1 LHCAVE
7 HGNVSHPQ
15 AFIDSAGLKQE
26 GSMATDWAAD
36 IKKFVPNAD
45 DDVIQGIISYC
56 GISLT
61 KRDSSLVAFK
71 DPEELAK
78 VKSSFLRKKL
88 GLTDGDDILD
98 AGIAAVGAR
107 MKGVNFKKRP
117 TVYYLLLEH
126 FGQLHMFKKGGAT
139 GAGAA
144 AAAKAPLAAASVPKA
159 VSAPAAKPAPAV
171 EAMPVAKAA
180 PAVSTAAPLAAA
192 AVAATAVASGA
203 TPSAAY
209 KSPRVGPANHFA
221 MDDGK
226 GGLGWILW
234 LLAGLAFLW
243 ALWMLFSQ
251 DRSAVAPATTDS
263 SITVPL
269 TDDANATVAVPE
281 PAPAAPV
288 VIPTG
293 AGVTSEVRDGKP
305 LVKVYFDTGKSQVVE
320 AFTPAAGTL
329 KAYLDANPGSGL
341 GVSGYNDPTGNAAA
355 NAELSK
361 NRAQAVQAALVGAGI
376 AATSIELIK
385 PEAATDAQVTKE
397 EARRVEVYIK

>member
-1 LHCAVE
+1 
-7 HGNVSHPQ
+7 
-15 AFIDSAGLKQE
+15 
-26 GSMATDWAAD
+26 MATDWAAD
-36 IKKFVPNAD
+36 VKKFVPNAD
-45 DDVIQGIISYC
+45 DEVIQGIISYC

-88 GLTDGDDILD
+88 GLTDSDDVLD

-107 MKGVNFKKRP
+107 MKGTNFKKRP
-117 TVYYLLLEH
+117 TVYYLLLDH
-126 FGQLHMFKKGGAT
+126 FGLHHMFKKGGAA
-139 GAGAA
+139 GAGVAA
-144 AAAKAPLAAASVPKA
+144 AAAAPLAAASVPKA
-159 VSAPAAKPAPAV
+159 MSAPVAKPAPAPKA
-171 EAMPVAKAA
+171 EPVAKAA
-180 PAVSTAAPLAAA
+180 PAVSAAAPLAAA

-203 TPSAAY
+203 TPTPSAAY
-209 KSPRVGPANHFA
+209 KSPRVGPQNHFA
-221 MDDGK
+221 IDDSK
-226 GGLGWILW
+226 GLGWVLW

-243 ALWMLFSQ
+243 ALWALFTQ

-269 TDDANATVAVPE
+269 TDDVNASAAVNE
-281 PAPAAPV
+281 PAPAPV
-288 VIPTG
+288 IIPTG
-293 AGVTSEVRDGKP
+293 AGVTSELRDAKP
-305 LVKVYFDTGKSQVVE
+305 LVKVYFDTGKSQVVD

-341 GVSGYNDPTGNAAA
+341 GVSGYNDPTGNAVA
-355 NAELSK
+355 NAALSK

-376 AATSIELIK
+376 PATSIELIK
-385 PEAATDAQVTKE
+385 PEATTQTQVTKE

>member
-1 LHCAVE
+1 
-7 HGNVSHPQ
+7 
-15 AFIDSAGLKQE
+15 
-26 GSMATDWAAD
+26 MATDWAAD

-117 TVYYLLLEH
+117 TVYYLLLDH
-126 FGQLHMFKKGGAT
+126 FGQLHMFKKGGAAV
-139 GAGAA
+139 AGATA
-144 AAAKAPLAAASVPKA
+144 AATAPLAAASVPKA
-159 VSAPAAKPAPAV
+159 VSAPAAKPAHAPKA
-171 EAMPVAKAA
+171 EPVAKAA
-180 PAVSTAAPLAAA
+180 PAASAAAPLAAA
-192 AVAATAVASGA
+192 AVAATAATAVASGA

-209 KSPRVGPANHFA
+209 KSPRVGPSHHFS
-221 MDDGK
+221 MENGK
-226 GGLGWILW
+226 GGLGWVLW

-243 ALWMLFSQ
+243 ALWALFSQ
-251 DRSAVAPATTDS
+251 DRSARPVATTDS

-269 TDDANATVAVPE
+269 TDTTDANATAAVPE
-281 PAPAAPV
+281 ATPAAPV

-293 AGVTSEVRDGKP
+293 AGVTSELREGKP

-320 AFTPAAGTL
+320 AFTPAAATL
-329 KAYLDANPGSGL
+329 KTYLEANPGSGL

-361 NRAQAVQAALVGAGI
+361 NRAQAVQAALVSAGI
-376 AATSIELIK
+376 PATSIELIK
-385 PEAATDAQVTKE
+385 PEATTQTQVTKE

>member
-1 LHCAVE
+1 
-7 HGNVSHPQ
+7 
-15 AFIDSAGLKQE
+15 
-26 GSMATDWAAD
+26 MATDWAAD
-36 IKKFVPNAD
+36 VKKFVPNAD
-45 DDVIQGIISYC
+45 DEVIQGIISYC

-88 GLTDGDDILD
+88 GLTDSDDVLD
-98 AGIAAVGAR
+98 TAIAAVGAR

-126 FGQLHMFKKGGAT
+126 FGLMHMFKNGAAGGAV

-144 AAAKAPLAAASVPKA
+144 AAAAAVSAPLAAASIPTA
-159 VSAPAAKPAPAV
+159 AATPAAKPAPTRKA
-171 EAMPVAKAA
+171 EPITKAA
-180 PAVSTAAPLAAA
+180 APV
-192 AVAATAVASGA
+192 AVAAVVTAAM
-203 TPSAAY
+203 PSAAY
-209 KSPRVGPANHFA
+209 KSPRVGPANHFS
-221 MDDGK
+221 MENSK
-226 GGLGWILW
+226 GGLGWVLW

-243 ALWMLFSQ
+243 ALWALFTQ
-251 DRSAVAPATTDS
+251 DRSAVAPSTTDS
-263 SITVPL
+263 AITVPL
-269 TDDANATVAVPE
+269 NDDANMTAAVPDA
-281 PAPAAPV
+281 PSIAPAATPV

-293 AGVTSEVRDGKP
+293 AGVTSEMRDSKP

-320 AFTPAAGTL
+320 AFTPAAATL
-329 KAYLDANPGSGL
+329 KTYLEANPGSGL

-355 NAELSK
+355 NAALSK